1 MVGNKQEFTKKI
13 KYNKAQAQLFGNRD
27 TETLKRI
34 KSLTEVILVVNV
46 FFLCKSSKR
55 SQRRSTKSDKL
66 FRREVLRSECS
77 QRSCPMNHLT
87 LSLVV
92 HSWHSQV
99 KK

>member
-46 FFLCKSSKR
+46 FFLCKS
-55 SQRRSTKSDKL
+55 L
-66 FRREVLRSECS
+66 
-77 QRSCPMNHLT
+77 
-87 LSLVV
+87 
-92 HSWHSQV
+92 
-99 KK
+99 